1 MSDGG
6 GRFEA
11 FDANKRFAVVR
22 DDEGYG
28 VWRLDDF
35 EDGEPLERFSDDDA
49 GYDAAVSRWREI
61 SRADRR
67 SRFSMTR
74 WLKVAVIV
82 SAAIT
87 VLSSVMFTFTQLA
100 GDAFEVGR
108 PADIPYWLALISQ
121 MALNVT
127 VVLAAAYVVVWLD
140 SRRRSE

>member
-1 MSDGG
+1 LSDAG

-35 EDGEPLERFSDDDA
+35 DDGEPLERFSEDDA
-49 GYDAAVSRWREI
+49 GYEAAVSRWKEI

-67 SRFSMTR
+67 SRLSLMS
-74 WLKVAVIV
+74 WLKVAVIA

-87 VLSSVMFTFTQLA
+87 AVSSLIFTIAQVLGDPFA
-100 GDAFEVGR
+100 GA
-108 PADIPYWLALISQ
+108 PADIQYRLALVSQ
-121 MALNVT
+121 SALNVT
-127 VVLAAAYVVVWLD
+127 VVLAAVYVVVWLD
-140 SRRRSE
+140 SRRRSD